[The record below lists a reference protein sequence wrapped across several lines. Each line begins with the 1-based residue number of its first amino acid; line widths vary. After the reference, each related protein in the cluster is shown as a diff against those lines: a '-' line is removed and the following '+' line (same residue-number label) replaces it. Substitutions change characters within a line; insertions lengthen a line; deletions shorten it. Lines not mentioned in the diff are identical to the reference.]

1 MASIRQLFL
10 AHQAQTTDFPLALEI
25 ERAEGMYLY
34 TPDGKKILDLIAG
47 ISVCNVGHRHPK
59 VMAAIYEQ
67 MDKYMHL
74 MVFGEYIQ
82 SPQVKLAEALHKV
95 LHPNL
100 DNVYFVNSGSEA
112 IEGALKL
119 AKRYTGKPNFI
130 ACHGSYHGSSH
141 GALSIMGSEEFK
153 QNYRPLLPGIT
164 HINFND
170 IEALRLAINEHTA
183 AVVLEVV
190 QSESGYIPAD
200 HDFLRAARQRCNEI
214 GALLIL
220 DEVQTGFG
228 RSGSLFAFHD
238 VEGFVPDIVVMAKGM
253 GGGLPIGA
261 FVAPQH
267 IMAVLKD
274 NPILGHITTFGGN
287 PVSCAASLAVLEE
300 LLTSTLVC
308 DVPKK
313 ETRFREGLQHPDILA
328 VTGKGL
334 MLSMHF
340 ENFDKV
346 QAVMRACLDRGVVT
360 DWFLFEQNALR
371 IAPPLIISMEE
382 IDFVCGVVLEVLG

>member
-1 MASIRQLFL
+1 MASVRQLFL
-10 AHQAQTTDFPLALEI
+10 ARQAQTTNFPLALEV

-34 TPDGKKILDLIAG
+34 TPEGKKILDLIAG

-59 VMAAIYEQ
+59 VMAAIQEQ

-74 MVFGEYIQ
+74 MVYGEYIQ
-82 SPQVKLAEALHKV
+82 SPQVKLAETLHRV
-95 LHPNL
+95 LHPSL

-112 IEGALKL
+112 IEGAMKL
-119 AKRYTGKPNFI
+119 AKRYTGKANFV

-141 GALSIMGSEEFK
+141 GALSIMGSEDFR

-164 HINFND
+164 HIDFND
-170 IEALRLAINEHTA
+170 IEAVTSAIDEHTA

-190 QSESGYIPAD
+190 QSESGYVPAN
-200 HDFLRAARQRCNEI
+200 HDFLRAARKRCDET

-228 RSGSLFAFHD
+228 RSGSLFAFHEVKD
-238 VEGFVPDIVVMAKGM
+238 FFPDIVVMAKGM

-267 IMAVLKD
+267 IMAALKD

-287 PVSCAASLAVLEE
+287 PVSCAASLAVLDE
-300 LLTSTLVC
+300 LLNSKLVC
-308 DVPKK
+308 EVPKK
-313 ETRFREGLQHPDILA
+313 EARFREGLQHPKILS

-334 MLSMHF
+334 MLSMQL

-346 QAVMRACLDRGVVT
+346 QSVMRACLDKGVVT
-360 DWFLFEQNALR
+360 DWFLFNQNALR

-382 IDFVCGVVLEVLG
+382 IDFVCQVVREVL